1 MGVAHT
7 HADSYASYLVSS
19 AAAHSQLVGVY
30 DRDER
35 AGRRFAKKYGVPFRK
50 DTGALLNDVDAVI
63 IASENAFHDQ
73 LTKVATRAG
82 RHVLCEKPIA
92 LNLEQAAE
100 MKREV
105 WKAKVKFQMCY
116 VMRYH
121 TVASVVKELIDD
133 GRIGDVLAL
142 VGVNKL
148 NSAVTT
154 RGWFAD
160 KKLSGGGAVMDH
172 TVHLADMMRWYT
184 RSEAKEVYCEIGRN
198 VRPDLRVEDAFLT
211 TVTFEN
217 GVLGHID
224 GSWSYP
230 AGFQTWGDL
239 SLEVLGS
246 KGMLFLDAFRQN
258 IYFTGAKRPD
268 DKLTWHSYG
277 CDPNAEMIN
286 SFSESILLD
295 KEPLASIDD
304 GIRGLQITL
313 ASYESARRAKPVRPA
328 PR

>member
-73 LTKVATRAG
+73 LTKVAARGG

-198 VRPDLRVEDAFLT
+198 VRPDLRGRGRVPHDRDLRERGIGTHRRKLVISRRIPD
-211 TVTFEN
+211 
-217 GVLGHID
+217 LGRPQSR
-224 GSWSYP
+224 GTGEQGNALP
-230 AGFQTWGDL
+230 GCFQTEHL
-239 SLEVLGS
+239 LHGS
-246 KGMLFLDAFRQN
+246 KTPRRQ
-258 IYFTGAKRPD
+258 AH
-268 DKLTWHSYG
+268 L
-277 CDPNAEMIN
+277 A
-286 SFSESILLD
+286 LL
-295 KEPLASIDD
+295 
-304 GIRGLQITL
+304 RM
-313 ASYESARRAKPVRPA
+313 
-328 PR
+328 

>member
-1 MGVAHT
+1 MAHT
-7 HADSYASYLVSS
+7 HADSYANHLVSS
-19 AAAHSQLVGVY
+19 AATNAELVGVY
-30 DRDER
+30 DRDQR
-35 AGRRFAKKYGVPFRK
+35 SGRRFARKHRVPFKK
-50 DTGALLNDVDAVI
+50 DVDALLGDVDAVI
-63 IASENAFHDQ
+63 IASENSFHHQ
-73 LTKVATRAG
+73 LTIAAARAG
-82 RHVLCEKPIA
+82 KHVLCEKPIA
-92 LNLEQAAE
+92 LTLEQAEE

-105 WKAKVKFQMCY
+105 RKTKVKFQMCY

-133 GRIGDVLAL
+133 GRIGDILAV

-148 NSAVTT
+148 NSAITT
-154 RGWFAD
+154 RSWFAE

-172 TVHLADMMRWYT
+172 TVHLADMMRWYVG
-184 RSEAKEVYCEIGRN
+184 SEAKEVYCEVGRN
-198 VRPDLRVEDAFLT
+198 IRTRLRVEDAFLT

-246 KGMLFLDAFRQN
+246 KGMLFMDAFRQD

-268 DKLTWHSYG
+268 DRLTWHYYG
-277 CDPNAEMIN
+277 CDANAEMIK
-286 SFSESILLD
+286 SFSESILRERD
-295 KEPLASIDD
+295 PVASIDD

-313 ASYESARRAKPVRPA
+313 ASYESARTGEPVRPVL
-328 PR
+328 R